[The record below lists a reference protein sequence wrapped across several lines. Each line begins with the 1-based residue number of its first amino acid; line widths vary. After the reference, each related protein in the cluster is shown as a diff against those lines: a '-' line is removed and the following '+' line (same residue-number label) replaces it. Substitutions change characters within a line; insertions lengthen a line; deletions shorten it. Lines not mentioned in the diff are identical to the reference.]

1 MNIIL
6 KLVSVILL
14 CITFTSKAEMIPIY
28 SLNTIEGAEL
38 ECSNDSVNLYL
49 YGETYKG
56 SILVRKKSDMFEVI
70 SNTEYY
76 NAPFYAD
83 DIESKSVFI
92 VNKNYFIKD
101 KNVISA
107 ISLDPF
113 YYKDS
118 NEELLI
124 ISTALDEVHENGQCM
139 SWSF

>member
-1 MNIIL
+1 
-6 KLVSVILL
+6 
-14 CITFTSKAEMIPIY
+14 
-28 SLNTIEGAEL
+28 
-38 ECSNDSVNLYL
+38 
-49 YGETYKG
+49 
-56 SILVRKKSDMFEVI
+56 MFEVR

-76 NAPFYAD
+76 NAPYYAD
-83 DIESKSVFI
+83 DIESKSIFI

-101 KNVISA
+101 KKIISA

-124 ISTALDEVHENGQCM
+124 ISNALNEAHEDHKCL